1 MTSRDIWRILAAL
14 AALAAGK
21 NPLPAGCREIMFGC
35 REIYKGRAFW
45 SPMKVSKLILRV
57 FQGILAAVCATLLAG
72 GAPAAEPLVR
82 DLPPGLQIPAAARPG
97 PDFDVE
103 RATQAYLDLLS
114 PPQRASSDRYF
125 EGGYWV
131 QIAELLWTVAA
142 CVLLL
147 ISGASQRM
155 SRFSQRV
162 SKAKWISTPIYV
174 ALLVL
179 AIFILG
185 LPLSIYTDF
194 IREHQYGLS
203 EQSFGGWLRDQLI
216 MLGPSVLLA
225 AAAMTCIYAAVR
237 RAGARWWI
245 WATGL
250 SYVFLMFVQ
259 LVGPV
264 YLLPL
269 LNDYKP
275 LPDGPVKEAVLSLA
289 RANQVSTERV
299 EWFDASKQ
307 TTRISANVAG
317 LLNTTRI
324 ALNDNLLHKTSL
336 PEIKAVLGHEMGHYV
351 LNHVWKAPILL
362 TLIIGAALWLLHIS
376 MDRALARWGSR
387 LNLRDRADPAAL
399 PLAIALLSVIF
410 YVLGPIQNLVVRSF
424 EAEADAFGINASR
437 EPYGWAMSAM
447 RLSTYRKI
455 SPGKIEEFLFYD
467 HPSGYQRVRAGMIWL
482 KENRSGAM
490 IGGAVP
496 AQPEDFSKP

>member
-1 MTSRDIWRILAAL
+1 
-14 AALAAGK
+14 
-21 NPLPAGCREIMFGC
+21 
-35 REIYKGRAFW
+35 
-45 SPMKVSKLILRV
+45 MKASKLILCL
-57 FQGILAAVCATLLAG
+57 FQGFLAAVCSTLLAG
-72 GAPAAEPLVR
+72 GAPAAEALLR

-114 PPQRASSDRYF
+114 PPQRASSDQYF

-131 QIAELLWTVAA
+131 QVWELLWSVAA
-142 CVLLL
+142 CALLL
-147 ISGASQRM
+147 ISGASRRM
-155 SRFSQRV
+155 SQISQRV
-162 SKAKWISTPIYV
+162 SRAKWISTPIYI
-174 ALLVL
+174 ALFVL
-179 AIFILG
+179 AIFLLG

-225 AAAMTCIYAAVR
+225 AVAMTCIYAAVR

-250 SYVFLMFVQ
+250 SYLFLMFVQ

-289 RANQVSTERV
+289 RANQVPTEKV

-324 ALNDNLLHKTSL
+324 ALNDNLLNKTSL

-351 LNHVWKAPILL
+351 LNHVWKGPILL
-362 TLIIGAALWLLHIS
+362 TLIIGAALWLLNIS

-387 LNLRDRADPAAL
+387 LKLSDRADPAAL
-399 PLAIALLSVIF
+399 PLALALLSVIF
-410 YVLGPIQNLVVRSF
+410 YVLGPIQNLVVRSY
-424 EAEADAFGINASR
+424 EAEADAFGLNASR

-467 HPSGYQRVRAGMIWL
+467 HPSGYQRVRGGMIWL
-482 KENRSGAM
+482 KENQSAARFGDE
-490 IGGAVP
+490 VP
-496 AQPEDFSKP
+496 AQTEDLSKP